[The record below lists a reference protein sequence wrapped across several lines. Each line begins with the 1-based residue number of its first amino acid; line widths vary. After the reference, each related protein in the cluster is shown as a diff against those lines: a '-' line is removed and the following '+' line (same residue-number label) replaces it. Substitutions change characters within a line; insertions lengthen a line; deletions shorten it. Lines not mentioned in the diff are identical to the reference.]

1 MNLEEKANEYIKP
14 YSKSISPKEIQDAK
28 TDYKNG
34 YKECLSDLKDFI
46 KANPKITADQ
56 ITEYLNSL

>member
-1 MNLEEKANEYIKP
+1 MNLEEKAKQYGDTFWSNQE
-14 YSKSISPKEIQDAK
+14 SAKEDFEAGAK
-28 TDYKNG
+28 WLR
-34 YKECLSDLKDFI
+34 EEIKDFI